1 MGPQYT
7 SCVAPKDFQAKWT
20 IEVAAGILAA
30 AGLISFLNAA
40 VLPALLLVGSAFI
53 LQALRIVLE
62 WMLNGKLICLYRNRP
77 ECDCGD
83 SGSQVCALGEVG
95 DIEDVGEDKNPIEDV
110 DNDYA
115 INLILSPHD
124 HFAFSKNSENSF
136 DFINNY
142 TRKTITQP
150 AKNNLA
156 LSQSGPQGDLVSPQP
171 GIPEHDPPP
180 PGMPKYAGYFRT
192 FISHLSANERFAWN
206 EVFGHNSG
214 GADPSGIRSSWAN
227 YLVKNAWKQPV
238 IYSVPVLHCE
248 FEGTRIRD
256 MLTAIEAF
264 SLGGSW
270 CKKNFFFRIL
280 CTILQSIFAPFALL
294 AALAAWKAAT
304 DGSQASALDDP
315 AAGEV
320 KPRDFI
326 IVKGR
331 WAYDGGHDGYNEIH
345 AVRIVQKVA
354 WVPQTEAEFKDFQKR
369 WCAKLSE
376 VPHVEIP
383 GVRPLPIDLTPRQQ
397 EVYDN
402 QQKPENGWELHPEI
416 DGCEPP
422 KEPHKPTPPIIK

>member
-7 SCVAPKDFQAKWT
+7 NCVAPKDFSGKPTWAFA
-20 IEVAAGILAA
+20 ILVSAGLLNFAA
-30 AGLISFLNAA
+30 ASVF
-40 VLPALLLVGSAFI
+40 PALLWVGSAFL
-53 LQALRIVLE
+53 LQALRVVLE
-62 WMLNGKLICLYRNRP
+62 WMLNGKLICLHRNKP

-95 DIEDVGEDKNPIEDV
+95 DIEDIGEDKNPIEDI

-124 HFAFSKNSENSF
+124 HFEFAKNSENSY

-142 TRKTITQP
+142 TGETITEP
-150 AKNNLA
+150 ARKNLEA
-156 LSQSGPQGDLVSPQP
+156 AQKGPQGDLISPQP
-171 GIPEHDPPP
+171 G
-180 PGMPKYAGYFRT
+180 MPRFAGYFRT
-192 FISHLSANERFAWN
+192 FIFHQLSKERFAWN
-206 EVFGHNSG
+206 EVFGHNF
-214 GADPSGIRSSWAN
+214 GAAGPSGVRNAWAD
-227 YLVKNAWKQPV
+227 YLVKHAWKTPV
-238 IYSVPVLHCE
+238 IYSVPVMHCE

-256 MLTAIEAF
+256 MLAAIEAF

-270 CKKNFFFRIL
+270 CKKNFLFRIL
-280 CTILQSIFAPFALL
+280 CTILQSVFSPLALL
-294 AALAAWKAAT
+294 AALAAWAAAT
-304 DGSQASALDDP
+304 DGSQASALADP

-320 KPRDFI
+320 KPKDFI

-354 WVPQTEAEFKDFQKR
+354 WVPQTETEFKAFQKI
-369 WCAKLSE
+369 WCERLSE

-383 GVRPLPIDLTPRQQ
+383 GVKPLPIPLTPQQQ

-402 QQKPENGWELHPEI
+402 QQKPENGWELHPEV
-416 DGCEPP
+416 DGCEPSREPDRP
-422 KEPHKPTPPIIK
+422 KPPIIK